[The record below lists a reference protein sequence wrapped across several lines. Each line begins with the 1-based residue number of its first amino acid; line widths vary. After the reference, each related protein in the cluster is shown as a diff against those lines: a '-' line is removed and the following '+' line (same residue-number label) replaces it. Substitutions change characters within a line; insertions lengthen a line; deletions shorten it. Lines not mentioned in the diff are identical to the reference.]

1 MFRLTND
8 SSDLVPVSN
17 GLFANVECVLHF
29 FILHG
34 YAALGGSIGSRRWE
48 NTWLILP
55 AVICSDKRLSHACL
69 KKSTQLNLR
78 TDDSK
83 SVSSEDS
90 STHEHGNVHS

>member
-1 MFRLTND
+1 MMFRLTND

-29 FILHG
+29 FILHV

-55 AVICSDKRLSHACL
+55 AVICLDKRLSHACL
-69 KKSTQLNLR
+69 RIGL
-78 TDDSK
+78 
-83 SVSSEDS
+83 
-90 STHEHGNVHS
+90 